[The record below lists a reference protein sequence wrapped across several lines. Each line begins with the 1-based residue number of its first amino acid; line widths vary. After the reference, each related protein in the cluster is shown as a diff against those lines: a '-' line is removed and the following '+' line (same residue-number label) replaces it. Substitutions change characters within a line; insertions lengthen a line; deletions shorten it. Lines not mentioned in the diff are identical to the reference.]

1 MGMYFEYALG
11 EVNENKRR
19 YDENAIDILSEIF
32 IEDSNRALMNENV
45 NFRRAGAVYEL
56 KADYLKESKIIR
68 DALKENDFARAKQS
82 CKRLKN
88 IVKLTNKELDLANKD
103 EDTISYVEGFIFEF
117 AKNVILGLTMIGIPI
132 MYIETIKDI
141 TNNQNHIDRVD
152 KLVNKDKNFAAAS
165 SLNRVRYER
174 LRDETVKAIEFK
186 EKEIDALEKE
196 YKQNKK

>member
-11 EVNENKRR
+11 EVNANKRR

-32 IEDSNRALMNENV
+32 IEDNNRALMNENV

-68 DALKENDFARAKQS
+68 DALKENDFAKAKQS

-88 IVKLTNKELDLANKD
+88 IVRLTNKELESANKD

-117 AKNVILGLTMIGIPI
+117 AKNVIIGLTMIGIPI

-141 TNNQNHIDRVD
+141 TNNQNHIERVD
-152 KLVNKDKNFAAAS
+152 KLVNQDKNFAAAS

-174 LRDETVKAIEFK
+174 LRDETVKAIEAK